1 MSELEMRDL
10 HAVLAAEEPRFL
22 RVELNDTRLFDT
34 HFTPSHARLTVA
46 FIA

>member
-10 HAVLAAEEPRFL
+10 HAVLAEEPRFL
-22 RVELNDTRLFDT
+22 RVELNDTRFFDT